1 MLCCSG
7 HLDKVVTSESQ
18 TGGDLY
24 LGTGLI
30 IIVLWF
36 CGLLWYILIF
46 AVIGVNI
53 TNIWIPEMFWVFM
66 VFLVKL
72 SCHEGK

>member
-1 MLCCSG
+1 MLGCSG

-24 LGTGLI
+24 LGTGL
-30 IIVLWF
+30 LF
-36 CGLLWYILIF
+36 CGFVAGWHIPIF
-46 AVIGVNI
+46 AVIGLNI

-66 VFLVKL
+66 VFLV
-72 SCHEGK
+72 CQ

>member
-1 MLCCSG
+1 MLGCSS
-7 HLDKVVTSESQ
+7 HLDKEVTSASQ

-30 IIVLWF
+30 IVLLF

-46 AVIGVNI
+46 AVIGVNV
-53 TNIWIPEMFWVFM
+53 TNIWIPEMVWVFM

-72 SCHEGK
+72 SRHEGK

>member
-1 MLCCSG
+1 M
-7 HLDKVVTSESQ
+7 VTSESQ
-18 TGGDLY
+18 TGEDLC
-24 LGTGLI
+24 LGTGL

-36 CGLLWYILIF
+36 CGLLNILIF
-46 AVIGVNI
+46 AVIGLNI

-72 SCHEGK
+72 SRHEGK